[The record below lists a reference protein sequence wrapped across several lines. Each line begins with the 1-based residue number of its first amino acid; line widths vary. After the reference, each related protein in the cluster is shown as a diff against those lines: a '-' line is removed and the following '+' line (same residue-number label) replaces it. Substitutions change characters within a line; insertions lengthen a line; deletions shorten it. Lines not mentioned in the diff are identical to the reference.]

1 MKPLLSPILLLIPC
15 AAFAAESANYSI
27 TPQSQASGSRSI
39 STHYTLDA
47 STDTGG
53 AATSTTYTL
62 RSGFAGALHDPV
74 AIEINAS
81 PLTVNEAS
89 TRQLESS
96 LRLDD
101 NSRLVLAPS
110 EVSWSILDGPLTGIS
125 ASGVAT
131 AGNVYQ
137 DTTATAA
144 GSYGSQSDSVLLNV
158 LNIGPDDFGI
168 YAGDRIDDD
177 WQVLYFGENNPAAEP
192 TRDSDG
198 DHQDNLFEFTA
209 GLIPTDAASFFRLAI
224 QPVAG
229 QPGQKQLV
237 FSPRLADR
245 TYHILTNTTLAG
257 GSWDKLGTQV
267 VSDLGT
273 QRTVTDTDA
282 TDERKF
288 YKVEVTRP

>member
-1 MKPLLSPILLLIPC
+1 MKPHVAPIPLLIPW

-27 TPQSQASGSRSI
+27 TPQSQASGSGSI

-47 STDTGG
+47 STDAGG
-53 AATSTTYTL
+53 AASSTACTL
-62 RSGFAGALHDPV
+62 RSGFAGALHDSL

-96 LRLDD
+96 LLLDD
-101 NSRLVLAPS
+101 SSRLVLAPS

-125 ASGVAT
+125 ASGVVN
-131 AGNVYQ
+131 AGNVYLNSN
-137 DTTATAA
+137 ATAA
-144 GSYGSQSDSVLLNV
+144 GSYGSLSDSVLLNI
-158 LNIGPDDFGI
+158 LNIGSDDFGI
-168 YAGDRIDDD
+168 YADDRIDDD
-177 WQVLYFGENNPAAEP
+177 WQVLYFGENNPAAGP

-209 GLIPTDAASFFRLAI
+209 GLIPTDAASFFHLAI

-237 FSPRLADR
+237 FSPRLSDR
-245 TYHILTNTTLAG
+245 TYHILTNNTLEG
-257 GSWDKLGTQV
+257 GSWEKLVTGI
-267 VSDLGT
+267 VSDLGN

-288 YKVEVTRP
+288 YKVEVTKP